1 MSSSSSSSSSFV
13 IATIPKEEEEEEI
26 ATKTAGR
33 TTLEGRVDD
42 VTEPLMS

>member
-1 MSSSSSSSSSFV
+1 MTNAVVVVVVDIV
-13 IATIPKEEEEEEI
+13 IATIPKEEEEEI